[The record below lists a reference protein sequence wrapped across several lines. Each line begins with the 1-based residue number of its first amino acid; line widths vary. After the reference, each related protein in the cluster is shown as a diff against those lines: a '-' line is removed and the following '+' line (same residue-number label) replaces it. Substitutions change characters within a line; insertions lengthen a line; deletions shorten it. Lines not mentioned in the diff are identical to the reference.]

1 MAEYRVLGYFLYGG
15 DEKYKLELF
24 FSILSALKQLENTA
38 SEIRISVVTD
48 QIDFDP
54 DLPIDILHISSDE
67 LVAWTDGGA
76 YNHRAKCFAL
86 KKLLE
91 HYQCPVVM
99 VDTDTYFLNSPSELF
114 DRISP
119 TQTVMHCKEVDAIEN
134 HSLYQPF
141 LPRIGN
147 GLNVQGINVTRH
159 SPMYNSGV
167 IGVDS
172 SHLALI
178 DQSIEM
184 LNEIYR
190 ICPIFNVEQLSIGLV
205 LNQKTTL
212 STSDDIVAHYWGY
225 SRYFIH
231 VQSRKLFTDFSAKT
245 LEKLL
250 KLPFPAQLGYPE
262 KSLRDK
268 LITSALSK
276 LYKWDDDYRF
286 AYLSYRCAFSYASQ
300 DEEYANVWAKI
311 AIESLKRS
319 NVDRL
324 ADSIRRDFRRLRV
337 EKLDRVAWLHS
348 ETKDAWRE
356 VAKDQKISGDSR
368 THVIKAS

>member
-1 MAEYRVLGYFLYGG
+1 MTEYRVLGYFFYGG
-15 DEKYKLELF
+15 SEEYKLELF

-38 SEIRISVVTD
+38 SNIKISVVTD
-48 QIDFDP
+48 QADFDP
-54 DLPIDILHISSDE
+54 NLPIDILHISPDE
-67 LVAWTDGGA
+67 LANWTDSGA

-99 VDTDTYFLNSPSELF
+99 VDTDTYFLKPPSELF

-119 TQTVMHCKEVDAIEN
+119 TQTVMHCREVDAIEN
-134 HSLYQPF
+134 HPLYQPF
-141 LPRIGN
+141 LPNIGN
-147 GLNVQGINVTRH
+147 GLNVQGISFTRH
-159 SPMYNSGV
+159 APMYNSGV

-172 SHLALI
+172 CHLALI
-178 DQSIEM
+178 NQSIDV
-184 LNEIYR
+184 LNEVYR
-190 ICPIFNVEQLSIGLV
+190 ICPVFNVEQLSIGLV

-212 STSDDIVAHYWGY
+212 STSDEIVAHYWGY

-231 VQSRKLFTDFSAKT
+231 VQSRRLFTDFSAKT

-268 LITSALSK
+268 LMTSALSK

-286 AYLSYRCAFSYASQ
+286 AYLSYRSAFSYASQ

-324 ADSIRRDFRRLRV
+324 ADSIRQDFRWLWA
-337 EKLDRVAWLHS
+337 ENLDRIDWLHS
-348 ETKDAWRE
+348 ETKDAWQELSESPRDFNQL
-356 VAKDQKISGDSR
+356 VYSR
-368 THVIKAS
+368 HQS